1 MIGKCN
7 LQLIYHR
14 DIKNMRWLVN
24 KNAIIKD
31 KRPPHYKHIQRLDG
45 LCSVK
50 GLKSLFLNI
59 GNDERLGIL
68 DTDVVTKLDIQA
80 YFSASELLRQNCYK
94 FNKKT
99 QKLIEKEI

>member
-7 LQLIYHR
+7 LQLIYHCDNK
-14 DIKNMRWLVN
+14 DIRWLVN

-31 KRPPHYKHIQRLDG
+31 KRPHYKHIQRLDG
-45 LCSVK
+45 LCSVR
-50 GLKSLFLNI
+50 GLKSLFLNT
-59 GNDERLGIL
+59 GDDERLGIL
-68 DTDVVTKLDIQA
+68 DSDVVTKLDIQA

-99 QKLIEKEI
+99 QKLIEKKI